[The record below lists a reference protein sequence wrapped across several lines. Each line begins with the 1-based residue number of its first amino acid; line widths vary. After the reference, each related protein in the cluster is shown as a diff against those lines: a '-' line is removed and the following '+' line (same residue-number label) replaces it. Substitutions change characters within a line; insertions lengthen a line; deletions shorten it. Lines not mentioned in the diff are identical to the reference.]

1 MDGEHQAMVLW
12 WIMPCFN
19 EEQVLPVTIPQVSTA
34 LKKMIA
40 VGLLDESSRIVF
52 VDDGSKD
59 ATWNLICEAHEHNP
73 AITGLRLSRN
83 YGHQNALVAGMMTA
97 RGQADA
103 VVTMDADLQD
113 DIAAVTEMVKR
124 CREGY
129 DVVYGV
135 RSSRDTDTA
144 FKRGTA
150 QAYYRLLAWLG
161 ADVVYNHADFR
172 LLSRRALDALAQFPE
187 RNLFLRGMVPML
199 GLRHTT
205 VSYERHV
212 RAAGETKY
220 PLKKMLLFAWQG
232 ITSLSIQ
239 PIHCIMVLGLII
251 LFVSFIM
258 MAWSLIQHFSGAT
271 IAGWTSMMISVWFIG
286 GIVTV
291 SLGVV
296 GEYVGKTYLE
306 AKRRPRYII
315 GEWCGLSQA
324 GHME

>member
-1 MDGEHQAMVLW
+1 
-12 WIMPCFN
+12 
-19 EEQVLPVTIPQVSTA
+19 
-34 LKKMIA
+34 
-40 VGLLDESSRIVF
+40 
-52 VDDGSKD
+52 
-59 ATWNLICEAHEHNP
+59 
-73 AITGLRLSRN
+73 
-83 YGHQNALVAGMMTA
+83 
-97 RGQADA
+97 
-103 VVTMDADLQD
+103 
-113 DIAAVTEMVKR
+113 
-124 CREGY
+124 
-129 DVVYGV
+129 
-135 RSSRDTDTA
+135 
-144 FKRGTA
+144 
-150 QAYYRLLAWLG
+150 
-161 ADVVYNHADFR
+161 
-172 LLSRRALDALAQFPE
+172 
-187 RNLFLRGMVPML
+187 
-199 GLRHTT
+199 
-205 VSYERHV
+205 
-212 RAAGETKY
+212 
-220 PLKKMLLFAWQG
+220 MLLFAWQG